1 MGTNKIGVNIVRS
14 VKNQHYLNAGASAD
28 RGKDAVLSGILQM
41 LFSKIFVLLKSHI
54 SLVA

>member
-14 VKNQHYLNAGASAD
+14 VQNQHYLNAGASAD